1 MYYLFILVSQYSFV
15 TSACLKKTVSFAC
28 IKGGQMSLREPT
40 RQPLASARSC
50 SQMVGCAYG
59 RAVEEVSGGVAGRG
73 SGTGGIVLW
82 W

>member
-1 MYYLFILVSQYSFV
+1 
-15 TSACLKKTVSFAC
+15 
-28 IKGGQMSLREPT
+28 MSLREPT

-73 SGTGGIVLW
+73 SGTTGIVLW